1 MPSLENVAGRILL
14 VAITLWALAIV
25 VPDLYRLH
33 HPLGSFGFYA
43 NNDGLV
49 TDVLGPFPNLG
60 ASPAF
65 AAGLRPGD
73 RLDLTQMRCVPL
85 DTLRCAST
93 MAALGGMRLVRNDQR
108 AELVLTASADKPAR
122 QITVAATTRPYNRWV
137 LLVLLLDQMAAI
149 AVILASAWL
158 VWSRPG
164 IMT

>member
-1 MPSLENVAGRILL
+1 MPSLKSVAGRVLL
-14 VAITLWALAIV
+14 VIITLWALAIV

-73 RLDLTQMRCVPL
+73 RLDLAQMRCVPL
-85 DTLRCAST
+85 DTLKCASA
-93 MAALGGMRLVRNDQR
+93 MAALGSMRLVTIGQR
-108 AELVLTASADKPAR
+108 AEVAL
-122 QITVAATTRPYNRWV
+122 AATADRPTREVDIVAQKRPYNRWV
-137 LLVLLLDQMAAI
+137 LAVL
-149 AVILASAWL
+149 
-158 VWSRPG
+158 
-164 IMT
+164 